1 MTRDRLIQAM
11 VCYAVLAALGAWMLE
26 GDIRLAVWIFL
37 AALAVKSY
45 VAFLKE
51 KQSP

>member
-1 MTRDRLIQAM
+1 VTRERLIQAI

-26 GDIRLAVWIFL
+26 GNFRIAVWIFL
-37 AALAVKSY
+37 AALAIKTY

-51 KQSP
+51 KQS

>member
-1 MTRDRLIQAM
+1 VTRERLIQAI

-26 GDIRLAVWIFL
+26 GHFRIAVWIFL
-37 AALAVKSY
+37 AALAIKTY

-51 KQSP
+51 KQS